1 MILSAN
7 PGCTLRARLVR
18 SSVAMGSVAAA
29 IAWLVLRA
37 APPPVGRALF
47 GLWRVPDVALA
58 AALLIVAALASC
70 RSRRAKLR
78 LATAAA
84 SATLVWFAVELVF
97 LTCVG
102 VAAPKILGKDRLPSC
117 DLKGETVPDVAARF
131 GLPCRSIPFHYTTN
145 ALGYRNLPD
154 RDVGAVYCVG
164 DSCLVSAPLAW
175 PETPVQQLEELSG
188 RRCVSVALIGLSP
201 QEAQAEFAHAAA
213 GLDLHGCV
221 VLQFLCEDNDLVD
234 SARLTA
240 VPCHSLYER
249 SLLCRLVNGLQRWTQ
264 AVVAEAGR
272 RTALFGDTPVM
283 FLWLH
288 RQGDPCEQQWPNIER
303 SLDEFRAAV
312 EARGGSFGVVLIP
325 QKLRVL
331 GPFCG
336 FPPDSDLLP
345 IVAHLTPM
353 PQRLAEWSRRT
364 GGEVLD
370 LTDALQAAARA
381 GHLVWFADDT
391 HWNAAGAAT
400 AAAAVASWPW
410 FCSMLR
416 DQDEAQGRSVD
427 GR

>member
-1 MILSAN
+1 
-7 PGCTLRARLVR
+7 LVPM
-18 SSVAMGSVAAA
+18 AAVAAA

-84 SATLVWFAVELVF
+84 SATLVWFTVEVVF
-97 LTCVG
+97 VTCVG

-145 ALGYRNLPD
+145 ARGYRNLPEREAAD
-154 RDVGAVYCVG
+154 VYCVG
-164 DSCLVSAPLAW
+164 DSYLVSALLAW
-175 PETPVQQLEELSG
+175 PETPVQQLEHLSR
-188 RRCVSVALIGLSP
+188 RRCVSAALIGLSP

-221 VLQFLCEDNDLVD
+221 VLQFLCEDNDLID
-234 SARLTA
+234 SARFTA
-240 VPCHSLYER
+240 AAAAPRRSLYER
-249 SLLCRLVNGLQRWTQ
+249 SLLCRLVNALQQLTQ
-264 AVVAEAGR
+264 PVVAEAGR
-272 RTALFGDTPVM
+272 RTAFFDDTPVL
-283 FLWLH
+283 FLWH
-288 RQGDPCEQQWPNIER
+288 HQQGDPCEQQWPNIER

-331 GPFCG
+331 GPFCTYPQG
-336 FPPDSDLLP
+336 NDLLP
-345 IVAHLTPM
+345 LAAHLTPM
-353 PQRLAEWSRRT
+353 PERLAEWSRRT

-381 GHLVWFADDT
+381 GHLVWLADDT

-416 DQDEAQGRSVD
+416 DQDEAQRRSVD
-427 GR
+427 GW